1 MLPDKIK
8 RLLVSIGDMQAG
20 SLVREGPYI
29 FTYDQDDP
37 DQPLVSLLMPPNRI
51 SYSDGD
57 LFPSM
62 DMNLPEGFLFQ
73 RIMELHPKRQL
84 TKMHFLALSGRNGIG
99 RVGFSLPAASAPPV
113 SSTPTISRQS
123 ILHST
128 AGSALFEQLLD
139 AYLSTGAGIS
149 GVQPKVM
156 VPSTEKARASI
167 AIPDLII
174 KTEGPEYPGLSG
186 NEFMCL
192 TAAAAAGIN
201 TPTFDLSADGSILVI
216 DRFDIAEDGQRLG
229 FEDIAALKG
238 LPVLDRLSTRKYEG
252 SYEDVACVIGLLL
265 SSPDDSLHRFF
276 EQLAFSVMV
285 RNGDAHLKNFGL
297 LYDTS
302 DDAQLAPMFDVVTTA
317 IYEYERAS
325 GVLDVDRTLALK
337 LNKSNAYP
345 TTKELVDFGKV
356 HCRVS
361 SPQAVIERIAEGM
374 SQTLVKT
381 SQDDRI
387 SGELRQ
393 KMTQAWEAGFAYASS
408 QK

>member
-1 MLPDKIK
+1 
-8 RLLVSIGDMQAG
+8 
-20 SLVREGPYI
+20 
-29 FTYDQDDP
+29 
-37 DQPLVSLLMPPNRI
+37 
-51 SYSDGD
+51 
-57 LFPSM
+57 
-62 DMNLPEGFLFQ
+62 
-73 RIMELHPKRQL
+73 
-84 TKMHFLALSGRNGIG
+84 
-99 RVGFSLPAASAPPV
+99 V

-156 VPSTEKARASI
+156 VPSSEKARASI

-174 KTEGPEYPGLSG
+174 KTEGPEYPGLSA

-192 TAAAAAGIN
+192 TAAAAAGIK

-238 LPVLDRLSTRKYEG
+238 LRVLDRLSTRKYEG
-252 SYEDVACVIGLLL
+252 SYEDVARVIGLLL

-361 SPQAVIERIAEGM
+361 SPQEVIERIAEGM

-387 SGELRQ
+387 GKALHQ
-393 KMTQAWEAGFAYASS
+393 KMALAWEPGLGYMRR
-408 QK
+408 QR